1 MPKRARELTALDV
14 KRLDHPGGRGNV
26 TVAVGGV
33 AGLMLQITPGGG
45 RSWLLRTMVGAKR
58 REIGL
63 GSYPTVTLAQ
73 ARERGREALDK
84 IRKGVDPVV
93 ERAAARAALAAAQRR
108 GLSFSVAV
116 DRFIDAKLDEF
127 RNDKHKKQWR
137 STLRGTAGPVLGDM
151 PVADIG
157 VSDVLRV
164 LEPIGGTTHDT
175 ASRLRGRIERVLAWA
190 TVAGHRTGEN
200 PARWKDNLDT
210 LLPKRSKVA
219 GTEHHPALA
228 IDDAPRWFAA
238 LSTRRGATARALEFL
253 TMTAVRSGEVR
264 GAVWSEFDLD
274 ARLWTLPA
282 GRMKQPREHRVPLTD
297 AAVALL
303 RGQSDHRL
311 AESDLVFPGA
321 RGKPISDASLSA
333 VMRKM
338 HKAEIRAGRKGW
350 LDPQSG
356 RPAVPHGIRSTFR
369 DWCAERT
376 EYPRE
381 MAEIALAHQIESA
394 VERAYRRGDM
404 VERRREMMLQWG
416 RFLNGAQQ

>member
-137 STLRGTAGPVLGDM
+137 STLRGVRRPARSGADRGHDARHGFAVARADRARARLGDGGR
-151 PVADIG
+151 A
-157 VSDVLRV
+157 SDRRK
-164 LEPIGGTTHDT
+164 PGTME
-175 ASRLRGRIERVLAWA
+175 G
-190 TVAGHRTGEN
+190 
-200 PARWKDNLDT
+200 
-210 LLPKRSKVA
+210 
-219 GTEHHPALA
+219 
-228 IDDAPRWFAA
+228 
-238 LSTRRGATARALEFL
+238 
-253 TMTAVRSGEVR
+253 
-264 GAVWSEFDLD
+264 
-274 ARLWTLPA
+274 
-282 GRMKQPREHRVPLTD
+282 
-297 AAVALL
+297 
-303 RGQSDHRL
+303 
-311 AESDLVFPGA
+311 
-321 RGKPISDASLSA
+321 
-333 VMRKM
+333 
-338 HKAEIRAGRKGW
+338 
-350 LDPQSG
+350 
-356 RPAVPHGIRSTFR
+356 
-369 DWCAERT
+369 
-376 EYPRE
+376 
-381 MAEIALAHQIESA
+381 
-394 VERAYRRGDM
+394 
-404 VERRREMMLQWG
+404 
-416 RFLNGAQQ
+416 